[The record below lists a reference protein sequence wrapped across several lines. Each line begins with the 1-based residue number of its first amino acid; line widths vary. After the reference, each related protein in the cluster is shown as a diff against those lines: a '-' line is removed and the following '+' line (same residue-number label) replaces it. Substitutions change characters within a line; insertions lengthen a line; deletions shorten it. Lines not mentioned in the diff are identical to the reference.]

1 MADLDLE
8 ALKTLQSIEKL
19 LKSTS
24 MLSGAKQTFS
34 SRAQISQ
41 KDRADKEARKAFKA
55 VAAGAKESNDAIL
68 GLNKSLV
75 NLNDEVGTTT
85 KSFGALNSQ
94 MARFMTSLRP
104 IEVPEEAPRQQ
115 TMEFNDSNLLKAL
128 HTMGGNTVAAIDR
141 LAKVVQ
147 TQAQPQPVEKQ
158 TGLLGAL
165 FNRKSEPRAIKPT
178 PKDVDSMRI
187 PLRESMGRM
196 VQNFSALS
204 VQGAGLG
211 VVFGKLMDAVQRA
224 TVDFFQLSRV
234 GMGSVGNLTDLYKY
248 SIMAGMS
255 LKEYSD
261 TLNSSM
267 LVAARAGTLENYNRI
282 ISAQDQ
288 TLAQMGIFGGEAR
301 ALQAHLAQYSA
312 EMGINVNDLTRATG
326 AQIDVFDKLRKSSNM
341 TADQFAKMVDAV
353 SNNEQAQK
361 ELLGLAPRERFA
373 RMNEL
378 LQLQTVGSKLGMT
391 AEASQKLGEALINQ
405 RRATVKD
412 RFEQGSALLQMGAF
426 TGNGAAGQRAFE
438 LNMKGRRRSSAE
450 DKELMSLVQQL
461 DRTAQGM
468 YENGSLGTQSVLD
481 NLDDSL
487 NKGTLGELVKQS
499 RGASLAQDAGK
510 VSQEAFGKHVGEFGQ
525 WVGKLTAWTR
535 GLQESILGPLVAGV
549 GGAIGLAFRGPITGL
564 LKNVIKGGG
573 SGGAAETG
581 SVLSKLAQPLTAVK
595 NAGASL
601 FEWAIGVPAMFRRAF
616 NAVQLTNAISGPLNT
631 MKFILQEAGST
642 IANGARS
649 VSGSFEGMMTGLTK
663 SLGRFPVI
671 AGLIDA
677 GIEMVTGS
685 LSDAMN
691 PSGGFFNR
699 VGGVVTAFFSAIPRM
714 IIDTFSFVFGEKALQ
729 PIRNGFDIFVAYMN
743 MAVKDFMAK
752 AIGGVGDLLAKILP
766 DDSKL
771 VTAMRSMR
779 DGLENSAMENAVAV
793 EKLWGDQ
800 NKTLASISKEN
811 QKSAEVQTQA
821 TTTATNKANQ
831 SQQKFN
837 NVMASGAVSA
847 SQIIQ
852 DAKTVIASPQVQVPK
867 TVTPATVNTDE
878 QQAQTTAAAKSTS
891 APDNSEMLNVLN
903 AMLQVLRDTLVSESH
918 QAENSDAM
926 LRLLRP
932 QTTFSSAQGM
942 SDKLLKRD

>member
-94 MARFMTSLRP
+94 MARFLTSLRP
-104 IEVPEEAPRQQ
+104 IEVPEEPTRQQ
-115 TMEFNDSNLLKAL
+115 QSTVFDDSGLVKAIHAL
-128 HTMGGNTVAAIDR
+128 NSNTIAAIDR

-147 TQAQPQPVEKQ
+147 TPQQPAPIEKQ
-158 TGLLGAL
+158 GGLFGAL
-165 FNRKSEPRAIKPT
+165 FNRKSEPRAIT
-178 PKDVDSMRI
+178 PADKDVDNMRI
-187 PLRESMGRM
+187 PLRGSMGRM

-204 VQGAGLG
+204 IQGAGLG

-267 LVAARAGTLENYNRI
+267 LVASRAGNLENYNRI
-282 ISAQDQ
+282 ISAQDK
-288 TLAQMGIFGGEAR
+288 TLASMGIFGAEAR
-301 ALQAHLAQYSA
+301 AFQASLAQSSA
-312 EMGINVNDLTRATG
+312 AMGINVNDLTSATKS
-326 AQIDVFDKLRKSSNM
+326 QVDVFDKLRKSSNM
-341 TADQFAKMVDAV
+341 TADQFAKMVDTV

-361 ELLGLAPRERFA
+361 ELQGLAGRERMA

-378 LQLQTVGSKLGMT
+378 IQLQTVGSKLGMT

-405 RRATVKD
+405 RGATVKD
-412 RFEQGSALLQMGAF
+412 RFEQGGALLQMGAF

-438 LNMKGRRRSSAE
+438 LNMKGRRSADE
-450 DKELMSLVQQL
+450 TKELMGLVQQL
-461 DRTAQGM
+461 MSARERM
-468 YENGSLGTQSVLD
+468 YENASPGDLGVQSVLD
-481 NLDDSL
+481 QLGENLE
-487 NKGTLGELVKQS
+487 KGSLGELIKQS

-510 VSQEAFGKHVGEFGQ
+510 VSQEAFGTHVSEFGQ
-525 WVGKLTAWTR
+525 WVGTLTAWTR

-642 IANGARS
+642 IANGAR
-649 VSGSFEGMMTGLTK
+649 GIMPMMNGMVK

-677 GIEMVTGS
+677 GIELVTGS
-685 LSDAMN
+685 LTDALN
-691 PSGGFFNR
+691 PSGGFWNR
-699 VGGVVTAFFSAIPRM
+699 IGGAVTAFFSAIPKM
-714 IIDTFSFVFGEKALQ
+714 IIDAFAFVFGEKALQ
-729 PIRNGFDIFVAYMN
+729 PYRWGFDVFVAYMN

-752 AIGGVGDLLAKILP
+752 VVGGWHDLLAMILP

-771 VTAMRSMR
+771 VQSLRSMR

-800 NKTLASISKEN
+800 SKTLESISKDN
-811 QKSAEVQTQA
+811 QKSAEAQNE
-821 TTTATNKANQ
+821 TTAAATDKVNQ

-878 QQAQTTAAAKSTS
+878 QQAQATAAAKSTS